1 LADERPNIIKKNEH
15 VSATNKEDLKKEKIM
30 NILGIS
36 TLNIILIVIGAIA
49 IIAAVILKKRQS

>member
-1 LADERPNIIKKNEH
+1 
-15 VSATNKEDLKKEKIM
+15 M